1 VTGDKD
7 QQTPDARRFWRSSS
21 LLAAAG
27 VVVAAGLGA
36 AFLSIGHSPQPRDLP
51 IAFVGDTTQAAGF
64 EAQSDGQ
71 LSVRAVPDTAAA
83 EAEIRDRNVYGAV
96 VPTKSGAVSELLIA
110 PAASN
115 QTANFLRNT
124 LGQPTEDN
132 VPRVDE
138 VVPLPTDDSAGSSIG
153 LLLQVLI
160 LGGTIG
166 VIGMARLVPHIR
178 ADFSHGV
185 LPLAFLVAYALLLGL
200 ILTAIAAAFGV
211 ATDVSFLDR
220 VLSFAL
226 ISFAITASTAALVA
240 LIGVAG
246 SAVAGLVYFL
256 IGTQVSGANTAPE
269 FLAPFWRVLGE
280 YLPNGA
286 GVNLLRDVF
295 YFPDAS
301 VAKSITILAVYV
313 GVGCLVIIMLKALDA
328 MRAREPQPA

>member
-1 VTGDKD
+1 VIGDSNHKA
-7 QQTPDARRFWRSSS
+7 PDARHFWRSSS
-21 LLAAAG
+21 MLAALG

-51 IAFVGDTTQAAGF
+51 IAFVGDPTQAQGF
-64 EAQSDGQ
+64 EAQSEGK
-71 LSVRAVPDTAAA
+71 LSVRAVPDVTAA
-83 EAEIRDRNVYGAV
+83 EGEIRHRDVYGAV
-96 VPTKSGAVSELLIA
+96 VPNPSGGINQLLIA

-124 LGQPTEDN
+124 LGQPTDGT
-132 VPRVDE
+132 VPKVTE
-138 VVPLPTDDSAGSSIG
+138 VVPLPSDDSAGASIG

-166 VIGMARLVPHIR
+166 VIGMASLVPHLR
-178 ADFSHGV
+178 ADFRHGI
-185 LPLAFLVAYALLLGL
+185 LPITFLGTYALLLGL
-200 ILTAIAAAFGV
+200 VLTGIAAAFGV
-211 ATDVSFLDR
+211 ATDVSFIDR

-226 ISFAITASTAALVA
+226 ISLAITASTAALVA
-240 LIGVAG
+240 LIGPAG
-246 SAVAGLVYFL
+246 SGVAALVYFL

-286 GVNLLRDVF
+286 GVTLLRNVF

-301 VAKSITILAVYV
+301 VGKSITILAVYV
-313 GVGCLVIIMLKALDA
+313 GVGCLVLITLNVLSAS
-328 MRAREPQPA
+328 RNREPEPT